1 MLRRVTE
8 DYIVNVLKNHDQIV
22 LNCQIELLNIF
33 KDKDEVGMIESAS
46 MSRKEPDG
54 SAPTNSLTDLQN
66 VLEQYFRLN
75 EEWRMSIY
83 ANVRTLIETQET
95 IYRIMA
101 CFNNLEQEQ
110 RYVLEQ
116 LYIKHTFKEGI
127 QILMKELDRSRTSIL
142 NFRKNAIE
150 NVKSMYDSNQS
161 NLELYCLTLKNGQN
175 KYR

>member
-66 VLEQYFRLN
+66 VLEQYFRLS

-161 NLELYCLTLKNGQN
+161 NLELYGLILKNGQN

>member
-161 NLELYCLTLKNGQN
+161 NLELYGLSLKNGQN

>member
-1 MLRRVTE
+1 MLRRISE
-8 DYIVNVLKNHDQIV
+8 DYIVNVLKNHDQLV
-22 LNCQIELLNIF
+22 LNCQIELVNIF
-33 KDKDEVGMIESAS
+33 KSKDEVGMIESAS
-46 MSRKEPDG
+46 MTRKESIG

-75 EEWRMSIY
+75 DEWEKSVL
-83 ANVRTLIETQET
+83 ANVRALIETQET

-101 CFNNLEQEQ
+101 CYNNLEQEQ
-110 RYVLEQ
+110 RHILEQ

-142 NFRKNAIE
+142 NFRKSAIE
-150 NVKSMYDSNQS
+150 NLKSMYDSNQS
-161 NLELYCLTLKNGQN
+161 NLELYGLVLKNGTN

>member
-1 MLRRVTE
+1 MLRRISE
-8 DYIVNVLKNHDQIV
+8 DYIVNVLKNHDQLV
-22 LNCQIELLNIF
+22 LNCQIELVNIF
-33 KDKDEVGMIESAS
+33 KSKDEVGMIESAS
-46 MSRKEPDG
+46 MTRKEPDG

-66 VLEQYFRLN
+66 VLEQYFRLS
-75 EEWRMSIY
+75 EEWRISVY

-161 NLELYCLTLKNGQN
+161 NLELYGLTLKNGQN